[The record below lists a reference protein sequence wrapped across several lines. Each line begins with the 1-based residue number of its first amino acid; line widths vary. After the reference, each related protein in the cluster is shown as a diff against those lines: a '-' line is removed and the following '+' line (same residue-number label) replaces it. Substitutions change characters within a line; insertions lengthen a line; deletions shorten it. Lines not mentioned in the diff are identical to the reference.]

1 MNEKEKLIPRKIW
14 LIWYQGL
21 SEAPFIVKKCIESW
35 VSQNPSWDI
44 VILDSENLSD
54 YVDLELPKNTAESIS
69 LVHQSDLIRLALL
82 SKFGG
87 VWADSTTFCVK
98 PLDEW
103 IDDYAESG
111 FFAFDTPGKDR
122 VMSTWFLA
130 SKKGSP
136 IMSKLYQ
143 KLRSYWVDN
152 NFNEPNK
159 IQRYVKDKLSKH
171 LNQSYK
177 TTKYWFNPLVTKLLR
192 VYPYFACHYMFERLV
207 SKDNESKSIWNK
219 TKRISADIPHLVQSL
234 GMLSQPSD
242 LVKEQINNDDIP
254 MFKLT
259 WKYDHKRYN
268 EDTLLKYLI
277 EERANKS

>member
-159 IQRYVKDKLSKH
+159 IQRYAKDKLSKH